1 MCAAAIV
8 RLIRKVW
15 LAAFSIAAVLQ
26 VILWPGV
33 ENSICVGLAWIS
45 CMATGLMLLRSRV
58 TFLYPWSS
66 LMVLMFC
73 LTTCGLPLVLML
85 FQGDPLTA
93 DLEVPVATFRHLLIC
108 QIMLLLIHPS
118 YRNVKI
124 WRQIQNGFRRKVL
137 RPFGLLEIPGWSE
150 TLALGAA
157 GLAASAYTY
166 IVLWEQ
172 SGGVRTI
179 TGSVMDKFVQ
189 GLIPLSFAPF
199 FLLLPLAASQARKG
213 ILFRL
218 GNHSHSRIHRIYD
231 QLHPA
236 ATVAMAGGLRCGV
249 LGSPVCDPDIVRQ
262 QHQCAP
268 ATKDSC

>member
-1 MCAAAIV
+1 
-8 RLIRKVW
+8 
-15 LAAFSIAAVLQ
+15 
-26 VILWPGV
+26 
-33 ENSICVGLAWIS
+33 
-45 CMATGLMLLRSRV
+45 
-58 TFLYPWSS
+58 
-66 LMVLMFC
+66 
-73 LTTCGLPLVLML
+73 
-85 FQGDPLTA
+85 
-93 DLEVPVATFRHLLIC
+93 LEVPVATFRHLLIC
-108 QIMLLLIHPS
+108 QIMLLLIHTS

-150 TLALGAA
+150 TLALGAV

-172 SGGVRTI
+172 SSGVRTI

-199 FLLLPLAASQARKG
+199 LLLLPLSASQARKG

-231 QLHPA
+231 PLHPA

-262 QHQCAP
+262 KNQSAP